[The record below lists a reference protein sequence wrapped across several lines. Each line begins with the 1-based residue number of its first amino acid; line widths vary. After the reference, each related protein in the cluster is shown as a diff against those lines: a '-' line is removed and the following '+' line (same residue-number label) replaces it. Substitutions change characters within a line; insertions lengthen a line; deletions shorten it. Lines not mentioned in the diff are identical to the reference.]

1 MRVGRLC
8 VAGDKNNETGTNSG
22 GLPLRQSGGAQPYK
36 APRRKLGYALA
47 LLAGIYVG
55 GAQAAQ
61 APLNV
66 YGDVGYFYTLSEADG
81 GAQTEN
87 TYLIGSLNA
96 SAYLWKPWFATFDGG
111 GTIST
116 SSNRTNV
123 VETNTEVLSSRLN
136 LEFLPLSRFP
146 LRLSY
151 TSSDNSVNRLNRDET
166 IADFGQ
172 SFRTRD
178 FFAKQSIIGRSG
190 KRLDGWYNW
199 KIRGS
204 DNFGEME
211 DTNYGLKYD
220 SRSRT
225 QNFYASAIRQVQA
238 RSLVD
243 NVSTNT
249 RLDLT
254 HNYFPSD
261 EFYIKSLLNQTRV
274 DNEMSVGNGSFFQQS
289 TTDITQAISFFYWRP
304 VYKPY
309 TMTGGARVLRRAV
322 DLTTAQT
329 DQRSFNANIA
339 ANYFI
344 NRKTR
349 LTATANVATLESEVN
364 NSLGSKQTLSA
375 LYQSDRHL
383 WRGLNYY
390 WYGSAEL
397 GNDIQARYETTET
410 RQTGS
415 ATLGHSISRQW
426 ITGNRSVF
434 RVNAQQSLNQLV
446 EVGGRND
453 KPLTLVDTAT
463 LAWSENRR
471 RGSSYAQLTLMD
483 SRRLTEAGES
493 QFVNFQLSRTMP
505 LSRVSSWGGN
515 VSVQSTR
522 RDLGD
527 GSDISFVTT
536 STAQLN
542 YQHARLFGIYR
553 LKLRTKLD
561 LLSIANR
568 GGANRKQ
575 ADWQAR
581 FSYMIGKLSTALF
594 LRVVESDSGLG
605 SRMAVFQLSR
615 GF

>member
-1 MRVGRLC
+1 MARAGRLVCALGLSMGAC
-8 VAGDKNNETGTNSG
+8 V
-22 GLPLRQSGGAQPYK
+22 P
-36 APRRKLGYALA
+36 AL
-47 LLAGIYVG
+47 
-55 GAQAAQ
+55 QAAQ
-61 APLNV
+61 TPLKL

-87 TYLIGSLNA
+87 TYLIGSLNLN
-96 SAYLWKPWFATFDGG
+96 SYLWRPWFATFDGG

-116 SSNRTNV
+116 SSNRTRA
-123 VETNTEVLSSRLN
+123 VETNTEVLSSRFN
-136 LEFLPLSRFP
+136 LELLPLSRFP

-151 TSSDNSVNRLNRDET
+151 TSSDNSVDRLSKDGA

-178 FFAKQSIIGRSG
+178 FLAKQSFIGRSG
-190 KRLDGWYNW
+190 KRLDAWYNW

-225 QNFYASAIRQVQA
+225 QNFYASAIRQVQG
-238 RSLVD
+238 RSLID
-243 NVSTNT
+243 SVSTNT

-254 HNYFPSD
+254 HNYFPTS

-274 DNEMSVGNGSFFQQS
+274 DNEMQVGNGSFFQQS

-304 VYKPY
+304 EYKPY

-339 ANYFI
+339 ANYFV

-349 LTATANVATLESEVN
+349 ITATANVASLDSEVN

-383 WRGLNYY
+383 FRGINYY
-390 WYGSAEL
+390 WYGSAEV
-397 GNDIQARYETTET
+397 GNDISAQYETTQT

-426 ITGNRSVF
+426 VTGNRSVL
-434 RVNAQQSLNQLV
+434 RINAQQSLNQLV
-446 EVGGRND
+446 EIGGRND
-453 KPLTLVDTAT
+453 KPLSLVDTAT
-463 LAWSENRR
+463 LAWTENLRK
-471 RGSSYAQLTLMD
+471 GSSYAQLTLMD
-483 SRRLTEAGES
+483 SRRLTEQGET
-493 QFVNFQLSRTMP
+493 QFLNFQLSRTMP

-515 VSVQSTR
+515 VSIQSTR
-522 RDLGD
+522 RDAGD
-527 GSDISFVTT
+527 GSDTSFLTT

-581 FSYMIGKLSTALF
+581 FSYMVGKLSTALF

-605 SRMAVFQLSR
+605 SRMAVFQVNR

>member
-1 MRVGRLC
+1 MARAGRLAC
-8 VAGDKNNETGTNSG
+8 AL
-22 GLPLRQSGGAQPYK
+22 GLAMGVC
-36 APRRKLGYALA
+36 APML
-47 LLAGIYVG
+47 
-55 GAQAAQ
+55 QAAQ
-61 APLNV
+61 APLKL

-87 TYLIGSLNA
+87 TYLIGSLNLN
-96 SAYLWKPWFATFDGG
+96 SYLWRPWFATFDGG
-111 GTIST
+111 GVIST
-116 SSNRTNV
+116 SSNRTKA

-151 TSSDNSVNRLNRDET
+151 TSSDNTVDRLNKDET

-178 FFAKQSIIGRSG
+178 FLAKQSFIGRSG
-190 KRLDGWYNW
+190 KRLDAWYNW

-225 QNFYASAIRQVQA
+225 QNFYASAIRQVQG
-238 RSLVD
+238 RSLID
-243 NVSTNT
+243 SVSTNT

-254 HNYFPSD
+254 HNYFPTS

-274 DNEMSVGNGSFFQQS
+274 DNEMQVGNGSFFQQS

-339 ANYFI
+339 ANYFV

-349 LTATANVATLESEVN
+349 ITATANVASLDSEVN

-383 WRGLNYY
+383 FRGINYY
-390 WYGSAEL
+390 WYGSAEV
-397 GNDIQARYETTET
+397 GNDISAQYETTQS

-415 ATLGHSISRQW
+415 ATLGHSVSRQW
-426 ITGNRSVF
+426 VTGNRSVL
-434 RVNAQQSLNQLV
+434 RLNAQQSLNQLV
-446 EVGGRND
+446 EIGGRND
-453 KPLTLVDTAT
+453 KPLSLVDTAT
-463 LAWSENRR
+463 LAWTENLRK
-471 RGSSYAQLTLMD
+471 GSSYAQLTLMD
-483 SRRLTEAGES
+483 SRRLTERGET
-493 QFVNFQLSRTMP
+493 QFLNFQLSRTMP

-515 VSVQSTR
+515 VSIQSTR
-522 RDLGD
+522 RDAGD
-527 GSDISFVTT
+527 GSDTSFLTT

-581 FSYMIGKLSTALF
+581 FSYMVGKLTTALF

-605 SRMAVFQLSR
+605 SRMAVFQVNR